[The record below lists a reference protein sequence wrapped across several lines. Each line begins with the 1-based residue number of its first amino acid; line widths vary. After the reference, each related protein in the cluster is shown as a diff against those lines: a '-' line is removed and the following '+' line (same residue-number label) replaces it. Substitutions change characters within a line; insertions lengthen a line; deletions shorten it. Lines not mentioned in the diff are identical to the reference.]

1 MVTQAAVIAALLRR
15 PRSRS
20 GEALQPAIGC
30 ELIGGATSYSVTMW
44 RRFRRRSMA
53 PSRPAVYP
61 DQVGLAI
68 LSIAAIGFGIY
79 WAIQAF

>member
-1 MVTQAAVIAALLRR
+1 
-15 PRSRS
+15 
-20 GEALQPAIGC
+20 
-30 ELIGGATSYSVTMW
+30 MW

-61 DQVGLAI
+61 DQIGLAI
-68 LSIAAIGFGIY
+68 ISIAAIVFGIY